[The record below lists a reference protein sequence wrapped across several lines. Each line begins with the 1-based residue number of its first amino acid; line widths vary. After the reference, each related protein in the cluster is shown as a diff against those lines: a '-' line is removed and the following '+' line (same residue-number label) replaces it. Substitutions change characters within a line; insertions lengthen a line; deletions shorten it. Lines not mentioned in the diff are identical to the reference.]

1 MVDWA
6 CRGQRWLSLPE
17 GMYRAITPEEAVK
30 MPEEDREQA
39 EQERVETA
47 LDMISEMSVTGEQLR
62 MMRGSLSRVP
72 AAALFGNSQETLD
85 KITSD
90 VISVSDA
97 LAKRVEKEIALSK
110 GNVDAEQVRGR
121 VLSRLG
127 LLGKGARSDSR
138 VEGSPMK

>member
-1 MVDWA
+1 
-6 CRGQRWLSLPE
+6 
-17 GMYRAITPEEAVK
+17 